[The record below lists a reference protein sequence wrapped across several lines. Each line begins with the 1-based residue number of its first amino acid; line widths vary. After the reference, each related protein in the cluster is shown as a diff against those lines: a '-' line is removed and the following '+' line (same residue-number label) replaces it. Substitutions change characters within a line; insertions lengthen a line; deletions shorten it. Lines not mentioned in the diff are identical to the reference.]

1 MSSFQGGVVTYHVF
15 ISLTAVSYDGLFW
28 AGDAYLLGVQALAV
42 LVITVWSMVSTFVLL
57 FTIDLVR
64 IVTIHTKATLC
75 PIVLLYIVY

>member
-1 MSSFQGGVVTYHVF
+1 MSRKII
-15 ISLTAVSYDGLFW
+15 ISLTAASYDGLFW

-64 IVTIHTKATLC
+64 IVTSDDFTGAFSGHCEIFAKLR
-75 PIVLLYIVY
+75 

>member
-1 MSSFQGGVVTYHVF
+1 MSQKIFT
-15 ISLTAVSYDGLFW
+15 SLTAASYDGLFW

-64 IVTIHTKATLC
+64 IATSDFAGAFCGHCEIFEKLR
-75 PIVLLYIVY
+75 